1 VQFPQKREVNMK
13 YARAIALMVLALPIA
28 AAAQLGSS
36 QKIAANV
43 PFDFV
48 AWDKVVPAGN
58 CIVQR
63 ASMSGSTLTIQNT
76 KAGMTTLALSR
87 EDRGK
92 AATGAYT
99 LVFHKYGTRH
109 FLAQVKIADGT
120 VYMLPESK
128 LERELRA
135 QNTAAPQDQIVLAS
149 LK

>member
-1 VQFPQKREVNMK
+1 MK
-13 YARAIALMVLALPIA
+13 YARVIALMVLTLPIA
-28 AAAQLGSS
+28 AAAQLGGS
-36 QKIAANV
+36 QRIAANV

-63 ASMSGSTLTIQNT
+63 ATMIGSTLTIQNT
-76 KAGMTTLALSR
+76 GAGMSTFALSR

-92 AATGAYT
+92 SATGVYK

-120 VYMLPESK
+120 IYMLPEGK

-135 QNTAAPQDQIVLAS
+135 QNTTAQDQIVLAS

>member
-1 VQFPQKREVNMK
+1 MQFPQKREVDMK

-28 AAAQLGSS
+28 AAAQLGSG

-43 PFDFV
+43 PFEFV
-48 AWDKVVPAGN
+48 AWNKVVPAGN

-63 ASMSGSTLTIQNT
+63 TSMNGSTLTIQNT
-76 KAGMTTLALSR
+76 KAGMSTLALSR
-87 EDRGK
+87 QDRAK
-92 AATGAYT
+92 TATGAYT

-135 QNTAAPQDQIVLAS
+135 QNTAPQDQIVLAS
-149 LK
+149 VK

>member
-1 VQFPQKREVNMK
+1 MQFPQKREVDMK

-28 AAAQLGSS
+28 AAAQLGSG

-43 PFDFV
+43 PFEFV
-48 AWDKVVPAGN
+48 AWNKVVPAGN

-63 ASMSGSTLTIQNT
+63 TSMNGSTLTIQNT
-76 KAGMTTLALSR
+76 KAGMSTLALSR
-87 EDRGK
+87 EDRAK
-92 AATGAYT
+92 TATGAYT
-99 LVFHKYGTRH
+99 LVFHKYGSRH

-135 QNTAAPQDQIVLAS
+135 QNTAPQDQIVLAS
-149 LK
+149 VK

>member
-1 VQFPQKREVNMK
+1 MQFPQKREVDMK

-28 AAAQLGSS
+28 AAAQLGSG

-43 PFDFV
+43 PFEFV
-48 AWDKVVPAGN
+48 AWNKVVPAGN

-63 ASMSGSTLTIQNT
+63 TSMNGSTLTIQNT
-76 KAGMTTLALSR
+76 KAGMSTLALSR
-87 EDRGK
+87 QDRAK
-92 AATGAYT
+92 TATGAYT

-135 QNTAAPQDQIVLAS
+135 QNTAPQNQIVLAS

>member
-1 VQFPQKREVNMK
+1 VQFPQKREVDMK
-13 YARAIALMVLALPIA
+13 YARAIALMILALPIA

-43 PFDFV
+43 PFEFV
-48 AWDKVVPAGN
+48 AWNKVVPAGN

-63 ASMSGSTLTIQNT
+63 TSMSGSTLTIQNT
-76 KAGMTTLALSR
+76 KAGMSTLALSR
-87 EDRGK
+87 EDRAK
-92 AATGAYT
+92 TATGAYT
-99 LVFHKYGTRH
+99 LVFHKYGARH

-135 QNTAAPQDQIVLAS
+135 QNTAPQDQIVLAS
-149 LK
+149 VK

>member
-1 VQFPQKREVNMK
+1 MQFPQKREVDMK
-13 YARAIALMVLALPIA
+13 YARAIALMVLALPIV

-36 QKIAANV
+36 QRIAANV

-48 AWDKVVPAGN
+48 AWNRVVPAGN

-63 ASMSGSTLTIQNT
+63 TSMSGSTLTIQNT
-76 KAGMTTLALSR
+76 KAGMSTLALSR
-87 EDRGK
+87 EDRAK
-92 AATGAYT
+92 TATGAYT

-135 QNTAAPQDQIVLAS
+135 QNTAAPQDQMVLAS
-149 LK
+149 VK

>member
-1 VQFPQKREVNMK
+1 MK
-13 YARAIALMVLALPIA
+13 YAKVIALMVLALPIA

-48 AWDKVVPAGN
+48 AWNKVVPAGN

-63 ASMSGSTLTIQNT
+63 PSMSGSTLAIQNA
-76 KAGMTTLALSR
+76 KAGMSTLALSR

-92 AATGAYT
+92 AATGVYE

-120 VYMLPESK
+120 IYMVPESK

-135 QNTAAPQDQIVLAS
+135 QNTAPQDQIVLAS

>member
-1 VQFPQKREVNMK
+1 MQFPQKREVDMK
-13 YARAIALMVLALPIA
+13 YARAIALMVLALPMA
-28 AAAQLGSS
+28 AAAQLGSG

-43 PFDFV
+43 PFEFV
-48 AWDKVVPAGN
+48 AWNKVVPAGN

-63 ASMSGSTLTIQNT
+63 TSMNGSTLTIQNT
-76 KAGMTTLALSR
+76 KAGMSTLALSR

-92 AATGAYT
+92 TATGAYT

-109 FLAQVKIADGT
+109 FLAQVQIADGT
-120 VYMLPESK
+120 IYMLPESK

-135 QNTAAPQDQIVLAS
+135 QNTAPQDQIVLAS

>member
-1 VQFPQKREVNMK
+1 MCLL
-13 YARAIALMVLALPIA
+13 I
-28 AAAQLGSS
+28 SS
-36 QKIAANV
+36 RGTA
-43 PFDFV
+43 
-48 AWDKVVPAGN
+48 VVPAGN

-76 KAGMTTLALSR
+76 KAGMSTLALSR

-99 LVFHKYGTRH
+99 LVFHKYGSRH

-135 QNTAAPQDQIVLAS
+135 QNTASQDQIVLAS

>member
-1 VQFPQKREVNMK
+1 MQFPQKREVDMK
-13 YARAIALMVLALPIA
+13 YARVIALMVLALPIA
-28 AAAQLGSS
+28 AVAQLGSS

-63 ASMSGSTLTIQNT
+63 AGMIGSTLAIQNT
-76 KAGMTTLALSR
+76 KAGMSTLALSR

-92 AATGAYT
+92 AATGVYA

-120 VYMLPESK
+120 IYMVPESK

-135 QNTAAPQDQIVLAS
+135 QNTTAPQDQIVLAS

>member
-1 VQFPQKREVNMK
+1 MK

-28 AAAQLGSS
+28 AAAQLGSG

-43 PFDFV
+43 PFEFV
-48 AWDKVVPAGN
+48 AWNKVVPAGN

-63 ASMSGSTLTIQNT
+63 TSMNGSTLTIQNT
-76 KAGMTTLALSR
+76 KAGMSTLALSR
-87 EDRGK
+87 EDRAK
-92 AATGAYT
+92 TATGAYT

-135 QNTAAPQDQIVLAS
+135 QNTAPQDQIVLAS

>member
-1 VQFPQKREVNMK
+1 VQFPQKREVDMK
-13 YARAIALMVLALPIA
+13 YARAIALMVLALPMA
-28 AAAQLGSS
+28 AAAQLGSG

-43 PFDFV
+43 PFEFV
-48 AWDKVVPAGN
+48 AWNKVVPAGN

-63 ASMSGSTLTIQNT
+63 TSMNGSTLTIQNT
-76 KAGMTTLALSR
+76 KAGMSTLALSR
-87 EDRGK
+87 QDRAK
-92 AATGAYT
+92 TATGAYT

-135 QNTAAPQDQIVLAS
+135 QNTAPQDQIVLAS